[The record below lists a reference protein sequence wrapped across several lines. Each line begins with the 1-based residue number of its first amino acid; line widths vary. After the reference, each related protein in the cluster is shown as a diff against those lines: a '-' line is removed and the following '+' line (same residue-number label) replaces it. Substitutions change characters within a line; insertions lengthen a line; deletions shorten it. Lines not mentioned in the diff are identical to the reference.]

1 QESHLMVKMEQTMT
15 LGPQGELAVTITFK
29 DYKEVDGIK
38 LPMTSEVKNPAFT
51 GVLTLSSVKH
61 NVDLDD
67 ALFASPQK
75 DKKEE

>member
-1 QESHLMVKMEQTMT
+1 
-15 LGPQGELAVTITFK
+15 
-29 DYKEVDGIK
+29 
-38 LPMTSEVKNPAFT
+38 MTSEVKNPAFT

-75 DKKEE
+75 DKKKE